1 MLSAFCRTYVSLFVG
16 LFVVLFAARFGGGGE
31 GAPGCAVAVAPP
43 GAPSSDPDLEM
54 CNGRCTAWRPLLGPR
69 SGPLPKP
76 FRVFLSPPGALLRAL
91 APGPPLSRL
100 FWAFRWPSLPILRAL
115 PPNPEMCNGRC
126 TSWRPVS
133 PPARDPPRAAPG
145 PRGAPVDSL
154 GGPPQPTQIPAV
166 PLSTPQLR

>member
-1 MLSAFCRTYVSLFVG
+1 MFHFLLGFLLCSLLRG
-16 LFVVLFAARFGGGGE
+16 LGGPKR

-43 GAPSSDPDLEM
+43 GAPSSDPDPEM

-76 FRVFLSPPGALLRAL
+76 FRVFLSPPRALLRAL

-126 TSWRPVS
+126 TSWRPV

-154 GGPPQPTQIPAV
+154 GSPPPQPTQILAA